1 MFFTCIVKAKKIMKK
16 IYLILGLVLLIFG
29 MIIFFRNDSI
39 DISSIQ
45 KYDKEVSTLIECKDV
60 NDFYMDIV

>member
-1 MFFTCIVKAKKIMKK
+1 MKK
-16 IYLILGLVLLIFG
+16 IYMILGLVLFIFG

-45 KYDKEVSTLIECKDV
+45 KYDKEASTLIECKDV
-60 NDFYMDIV
+60 SDLNMDIV